1 MNINEI
7 VSRQRDFFAG
17 GKTFDI
23 KYRKEMLVKLRRA
36 VVKYEKKISEALYAD
51 LGKSEQ
57 EGYMCEIGLALEE
70 ISYMISH
77 VERLAAPKK
86 KPSPLVTF
94 HAKSAIINEPYGCV
108 LIMSPWNYPFLLCI
122 QPLAGAIAAGN
133 CAVLKPS
140 AYSPATSG
148 VIKEVL
154 SEVFE
159 PEYVAVIEGGR
170 AENRALLDERFDYIF
185 FTGGVTVGKLV
196 MEKASRYLTPV
207 TLELGGKSPCIVDKN
222 CNIKRAARRIAFG
235 KYLNCGQTCVA
246 PDYLLIHRDIK
257 EKFLEELYRQIAVM
271 YSENPLSA
279 RDYGKIINEKHF
291 NRIMGLIE
299 PEKVVFGGKSDPER
313 LKIEPTVM
321 DGVSRNDA
329 VMQEE
334 IFGPLLPI
342 ITVDSMKEAEEFVK
356 KGEKPLALYI
366 FTEDKKTA
374 RHFAQRVSFG
384 GGCINDTIMHISNPN
399 LPFGGVGNS
408 GMGAYHGVKSF
419 ETFSHAKGVL
429 RTYNWLDLPI
439 RYQPYSAKTAKLI
452 KMFLK

>member
-7 VSRQRDFFAG
+7 VSCQREFFAG
-17 GKTFDI
+17 GKTFNI
-23 KYRKEMLVKLRRA
+23 KYRKEMLIKLRRA
-36 VVKYEKKISEALYAD
+36 VVKYEKKISAALYAD

-140 AYSPATSG
+140 AYSPATSA
-148 VIKEVL
+148 VIKEML

-419 ETFSHAKGVL
+419 ETFSHAKGVQ